1 MTGKVAALNKF
12 VFRATNKCMPFFKVL
27 KRAFQWTDEC
37 EEVLFKLKEYLTKPP
52 LLSPSV
58 MGEKLY
64 LYLAVSNTAIS
75 SALIREERNVQK
87 PVYYTNQAF
96 QGAEANY
103 PRMEKIAFALL
114 VASRKLCP
122 YFQAHPIVIMT
133 NQPIRKTMSKIDA
146 AGQLI

>member
-1 MTGKVAALNKF
+1 
-12 VFRATNKCMPFFKVL
+12 
-27 KRAFQWTDEC
+27 
-37 EEVLFKLKEYLTKPP
+37 
-52 LLSPSV
+52 

-75 SALIREERNVQK
+75 SALIREEGNVQK
-87 PVYYTNQAF
+87 LVYYTNQAF

-114 VASRKLCP
+114 VSSRKLCP
-122 YFQAHPIVIMT
+122 YFQAHPIIIMT

-146 AGQLI
+146 AGRLI

>member
-1 MTGKVAALNKF
+1 M
-12 VFRATNKCMPFFKVL
+12 
-27 KRAFQWTDEC
+27 
-37 EEVLFKLKEYLTKPP
+37 KPP

-75 SALIREERNVQK
+75 SALIREEGNVQK
-87 PVYYTNQAF
+87 LVYYTNQAF

-114 VASRKLCP
+114 VSSRKLYP
-122 YFQAHPIVIMT
+122 YFQAHPIIIMT

-146 AGQLI
+146 EGRLI